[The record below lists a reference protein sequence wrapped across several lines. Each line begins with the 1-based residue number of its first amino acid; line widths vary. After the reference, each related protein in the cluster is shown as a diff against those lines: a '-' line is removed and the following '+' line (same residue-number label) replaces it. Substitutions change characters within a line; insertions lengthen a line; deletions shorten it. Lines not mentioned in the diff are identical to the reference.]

1 MDNVLEGLAKLTKT
15 EDITAPQVVEQVS
28 NDPILQHFTPD
39 VPPVQ
44 QVVNPVIVQP
54 EPVAPI
60 QEDVIDSEEA
70 LLNYIASRL
79 EIADFTPTQQGADAI
94 LELANYKV
102 NQIQNQYKGFD
113 NQDIVE
119 LKEHIEQGGDINSFR
134 YIKSLEN
141 EYANIQIAED
151 KVEDHEKIAKWLFTE
166 IQGIDVEDAEALI
179 EKRKDSGTLLE
190 FVKKGVAI
198 VSQQRQSEIDA
209 ETNRV
214 LEENKAAYAQQVAFQ
229 QEVENAFKTNNFN
242 GVRLDN
248 KVLGE
253 VQKLTTPSN
262 GEIPLQGIV
271 DKFNG
276 SQHTLLNYFAY
287 CLANNLPIEY
297 KPVNAKPSGQGTPVH
312 QLLGKTG
319 TASKGDV
326 ISNLSELK
334 NIVFG
339 TK

>member
-1 MDNVLEGLAKLTKT
+1 MDNVFEELAKLTKT
-15 EDITAPQVVEQVS
+15 EDISTQPIVEQVI
-28 NDPILQHFTPD
+28 NNPVLENVIEE
-39 VPPVQ
+39 PPVVQ
-44 QVVNPVIVQP
+44 PVVNAIVTPP
-54 EPVAPI
+54 EPPQ

-70 LLNYIASRL
+70 LINYVASRL
-79 EIADFTPTQQGADAI
+79 EIADFKPTQQGVDAI

-102 NQIQNQYKGFD
+102 NQIQSQYKGFE
-113 NQDIVE
+113 NQDIIE

-141 EYANIQIAED
+141 EYASIVIEDD
-151 KVEDHEKIAKWLFTE
+151 KVEEHEKLAKWLYTA
-166 IQGIDVEDAEALI
+166 IQDIDEDDADALI
-179 EKRKDSGTLLE
+179 EKRKDNGTLLD
-190 FVKKGVAI
+190 FVKKGINA
-198 VSQQRQSEIDA
+198 VSSQRQAEID
-209 ETNRV
+209 EEKNRI
-214 LEENKAAYAQQVAFQ
+214 LEENKAAYEQQLAFQ
-229 QEVENAFKTNNFN
+229 REVENAFKTNNFN

-248 KVLGE
+248 KILSE

-297 KPVNAKPSGQGTPVH
+297 KPVNAKPSGMNKPVH

-319 TASKGDV
+319 TVSKDGV

-334 NIVFG
+334 SIVFG
-339 TK
+339 T

>member
-1 MDNVLEGLAKLTKT
+1 MDNVFEELAKLTKT
-15 EDITAPQVVEQVS
+15 EDISTQPIVKQVINNPVLEDVIVE
-28 NDPILQHFTPD
+28 TP
-39 VPPVQ
+39 VVQ
-44 QVVNPVIVQP
+44 PVVNAIVTPP
-54 EPVAPI
+54 EPPQ

-70 LLNYIASRL
+70 LINYVASRL
-79 EIADFTPTQQGADAI
+79 EIADFKPAQQGVDAI

-102 NQIQNQYKGFD
+102 NQIQNQYKGFE
-113 NQDIVE
+113 NQDIIE

-141 EYANIQIAED
+141 EYASIVIED
-151 KVEDHEKIAKWLFTE
+151 DKIEEHEKLAKWLYTA
-166 IQGIDVEDAEALI
+166 IQDIDEDDADALI
-179 EKRKDSGTLLE
+179 EKRKDNGTLLD
-190 FVKKGVAI
+190 FVKKGINA
-198 VSQQRQSEIDA
+198 VSSQRQAEIDA
-209 ETNRV
+209 EKNRI
-214 LEENKAAYAQQVAFQ
+214 LEENKAAYEQQLAFQ
-229 QEVENAFKTNNFN
+229 REVENAFKTNNFN

-248 KVLGE
+248 KVLSE

-271 DKFNG
+271 DKFDG

-297 KPVNAKPSGQGTPVH
+297 KPVNAKPSGMNKPVH

-326 ISNLSELK
+326 ISSLGELK
-334 NIVFG
+334 SIVFG
-339 TK
+339 T

>member
-1 MDNVLEGLAKLTKT
+1 MDNVFEELAKLTKT
-15 EDITAPQVVEQVS
+15 EDISTQPIVEQVI
-28 NDPILQHFTPD
+28 NNPVLEDVIVETPL
-39 VPPVQ
+39 VQ
-44 QVVNPVIVQP
+44 PVVNTIVTPP
-54 EPVAPI
+54 EPLA
-60 QEDVIDSEEA
+60 QDDVIDSEEA
-70 LLNYIASRL
+70 LINYVASRL
-79 EIADFTPTQQGADAI
+79 EIADFKPTQQGVDAI

-102 NQIQNQYKGFD
+102 NQIQSQYKGFE
-113 NQDIVE
+113 NQDIIE

-141 EYANIQIAED
+141 EYASIVIEDD
-151 KVEDHEKIAKWLFTE
+151 KVEEHEKLAKWLYTA
-166 IQGIDVEDAEALI
+166 IQGIDAEDADALI
-179 EKRKDSGTLLE
+179 EKRKDNGSLFD
-190 FVKKGVAI
+190 FVKKGVGVI
-198 VSQQRQSEIDA
+198 SQQRQAEID
-209 ETNRV
+209 EEKNRI
-214 LEENKAAYAQQVAFQ
+214 LEENKAAYEQQLAFQ
-229 QEVENAFKTNNFN
+229 REVENAFKTNNFN

-248 KVLGE
+248 KVLSE

-297 KPVNAKPSGQGTPVH
+297 KPVNAKPSGMNKPVH

-326 ISNLSELK
+326 ISSLGELK
-334 NIVFG
+334 SIVFG
-339 TK
+339 T

>member
-1 MDNVLEGLAKLTKT
+1 MDNVFEELAKLTKT
-15 EDITAPQVVEQVS
+15 EDITAARVVEQVIT
-28 NDPILQHFTPD
+28 NPVLDPVVVESP
-39 VPPVQ
+39 VVQ
-44 QVVNPVIVQP
+44 QVVNPVVIQP
-54 EPVAPI
+54 EPLQ
-60 QEDVIDSEEA
+60 QEVNIDSEES
-70 LLNYIASRL
+70 LLDYIASRL
-79 EIADFTPTQQGADAI
+79 EIGDFKPTQQGVDAI

-141 EYANIQIAED
+141 EYANIQIADD
-151 KVEDHEKIAKWLFTE
+151 KVEDHEKIAKWLYTD
-166 IQGIDVEDAEALI
+166 IQGIDAEDADALI
-179 EKRKDSGTLLE
+179 EKRKDNGSLLE
-190 FVKKGVAI
+190 FVKKGVGF
-198 VSQQRQSEIDA
+198 VSNQRQAEIDA
-209 ETNRV
+209 EKDRV
-214 LEENKAAYAQQVAFQ
+214 LAENQAEYERQVAFQ

-253 VQKLTTPSN
+253 VQKLVTPVK

-297 KPVNAKPSGQGTPVH
+297 KPVNSRPSGVSKPVH
-312 QLLGKTG
+312 HLLGKTG
-319 TASKGDV
+319 TASKDGI

-334 NIVFG
+334 SIVFR
-339 TK
+339 T

>member
-1 MDNVLEGLAKLTKT
+1 MDNVLEGLAKLTRT
-15 EDITAPQVVEQVS
+15 EDITTAAVVEQGS
-28 NDPILQHFTPD
+28 NDPILQHFTVD
-39 VPPVQ
+39 NPPVQ
-44 QVVNPVIVQP
+44 QVVNPVIPQP

-79 EIADFTPTQQGADAI
+79 EVTDFTPSTQGADAI
-94 LELANYKV
+94 LELANFKV

-141 EYANIQIAED
+141 EYANIQIADD
-151 KVEDHEKIAKWLFTE
+151 KVEDHEKIAKWLYTD
-166 IQGIDVEDAEALI
+166 IQGIDAEDADALI
-179 EKRKDSGTLLE
+179 EKRKDNGSLLD
-190 FVKKGVAI
+190 FVKKGVGL
-198 VSQQRQSEIDA
+198 VSNQRQAEIDA

-214 LEENKAAYAQQVAFQ
+214 LAENQAEYERQVAFQ

-253 VQKLTTPSN
+253 VQKLVTPVK

-312 QLLGKTG
+312 QLLSKTG
-319 TASKGDV
+319 TASKGST
-326 ISNLSELK
+326 ISSLNELK
-334 NIVFG
+334 SIVFG
-339 TK
+339 T

>member
-1 MDNVLEGLAKLTKT
+1 MDNVFEELAKLTKT
-15 EDITAPQVVEQVS
+15 EDISTQP
-28 NDPILQHFTPD
+28 L
-39 VPPVQ
+39 VQ
-44 QVVNPVIVQP
+44 PVVNTIVTPP
-54 EPVAPI
+54 EPLA
-60 QEDVIDSEEA
+60 QDDVIDSEEA
-70 LLNYIASRL
+70 LINYVASRL
-79 EIADFTPTQQGADAI
+79 EIADFKPTQQGVDAI

-102 NQIQNQYKGFD
+102 NQIQSQYKGFE
-113 NQDIVE
+113 NQDIIE

-141 EYANIQIAED
+141 EYASIVIEDD
-151 KVEDHEKIAKWLFTE
+151 KVEEHEKLAKWLYTA
-166 IQGIDVEDAEALI
+166 IQGIDAEDADALI
-179 EKRKDSGTLLE
+179 EKRKDNGSLFD
-190 FVKKGVAI
+190 FVKKGVGVI
-198 VSQQRQSEIDA
+198 SQQRQAEID
-209 ETNRV
+209 EEKNRI
-214 LEENKAAYAQQVAFQ
+214 LEENKAAYEQQLAFQ
-229 QEVENAFKTNNFN
+229 REVENAFKTNNFN

-248 KVLGE
+248 KVLSE

-297 KPVNAKPSGQGTPVH
+297 KPVNAKPSGMNKPVH

-326 ISNLSELK
+326 ISSLGELK
-334 NIVFG
+334 SIVFG
-339 TK
+339 T

>member
-1 MDNVLEGLAKLTKT
+1 MDNVFEELAKLTKT
-15 EDITAPQVVEQVS
+15 EDISTQPIVEQVI
-28 NDPILQHFTPD
+28 NNPVLENVIEE
-39 VPPVQ
+39 PPVVQ
-44 QVVNPVIVQP
+44 PVVNAIVTPP
-54 EPVAPI
+54 EPPQ

-70 LLNYIASRL
+70 LINYVASRL
-79 EIADFTPTQQGADAI
+79 EIADFKPTQQGVDAI

-102 NQIQNQYKGFD
+102 NQIQSQYKGFE
-113 NQDIVE
+113 NQDIIE

-141 EYANIQIAED
+141 EYANIQIQD
-151 KVEDHEKIAKWLFTE
+151 DNIEDHEKIAKWLYTD
-166 IQGIDVEDAEALI
+166 IQGIDIEDAEVLI
-179 EKRKDSGTLLE
+179 EKRKDNGSLLD
-190 FVKKGVAI
+190 FVKTGIDV
-198 VSQQRQSEIDA
+198 VSQQRQAEIDA
-209 ETNRV
+209 EKNRI
-214 LEENKAAYAQQVAFQ
+214 LEENKAIYEQQLAFQ
-229 QEVENAFKTNNFN
+229 REVENAFKTNNFN

-248 KVLGE
+248 KVLSE
-253 VQKLTTPSN
+253 VQKLTTPTN

-297 KPVNAKPSGQGTPVH
+297 KPVNARPSGVNKPVH

-319 TASKGDV
+319 TVSKDGV

-334 NIVFG
+334 SIVFG
-339 TK
+339 T